1 MNPAPDL
8 PERNV
13 QDVRWLRRLRSGS
26 ARRRELLSSPH
37 PKDVSMALGKPDVEG
52 PHNPKSSIGTRLLF
66 TAIGIFVLVLLF
78 FLLGSGN
85 DYTFGR

>member
-1 MNPAPDL
+1 MT
-8 PERNV
+8 
-13 QDVRWLRRLRSGS
+13 
-26 ARRRELLSSPH
+26 
-37 PKDVSMALGKPDVEG
+37 LGKPDAQG

-66 TAIGIFVLVLLF
+66 AGIGIFVLMLLF

>member
-1 MNPAPDL
+1 MMGDGHDRCGA
-8 PERNV
+8 
-13 QDVRWLRRLRSGS
+13 GS
-26 ARRRELLSSPH
+26 VRRRELLSSPH
-37 PKDVSMALGKPDVEG
+37 TKNVSMALGKPDVEG

-66 TAIGIFVLVLLF
+66 AAIGIFVLMLLF

>member
-1 MNPAPDL
+1 
-8 PERNV
+8 
-13 QDVRWLRRLRSGS
+13 
-26 ARRRELLSSPH
+26 
-37 PKDVSMALGKPDVEG
+37 MALGKPDVEG

-66 TAIGIFVLVLLF
+66 AAIGIFVLMLLF